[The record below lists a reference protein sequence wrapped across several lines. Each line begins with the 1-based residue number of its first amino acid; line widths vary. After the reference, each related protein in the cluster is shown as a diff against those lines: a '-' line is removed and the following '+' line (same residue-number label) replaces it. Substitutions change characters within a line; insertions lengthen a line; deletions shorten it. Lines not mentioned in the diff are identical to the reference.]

1 MAFDGIE
8 PFGDI
13 RADYRQAI
21 TSAVIA
27 NANRPKGKAAYRIK
41 QFLPVKPP
49 AKPQTVE
56 DMKFI
61 LKQIANE

>member
-1 MAFDGIE
+1 MAFDSIE

-27 NANRPKGKAAYRIK
+27 NANRPKGKAPYRLRE
-41 QFLPVKPP
+41 FLPVRPP
-49 AKPQTVE
+49 AKPQTME
-56 DMKFI
+56 QMKIIF
-61 LKQIANE
+61 KQLAGK